1 MKNKSILGLLAFASL
16 LISALVYLLD
26 FLNINGGILPII
38 SQGILIFVVLFLAW
52 EYVKGLNKVWQVI
65 YFIIAVLVIIG
76 FVFGRAGITI

>member
-16 LISALVYLLD
+16 LISAIVYLLD
-26 FLNINGGILPII
+26 FLSVNSGILPII

-52 EYVKGLNKVWQVI
+52 EYVKGLSNLWQIIFYVI
-65 YFIIAVLVIIG
+65 AILVIIG

>member
-16 LISALVYLLD
+16 LISAFVYLLD

>member
-16 LISALVYLLD
+16 LISAFVYLLD

-65 YFIIAVLVIIG
+65 FL
-76 FVFGRAGITI
+76 